1 MLSVL
6 LLVLFGF
13 VRGAMSSVWESGGM
27 AAGLQMVKKL
37 VSGGEFVVAGD
48 TAKAYFLLEADRG
61 ISDLN
66 IEAWIIYKY

>member
-13 VRGAMSSVWESGGM
+13 VRGAMSSVWESGGV

-37 VSGGEFVVAGD
+37 VSGGEFVVAGH
-48 TAKAYFLLEADRG
+48 TEKVYFPLEADRG
-61 ISDLN
+61 INDLN
-66 IEAWIIYKY
+66 ISARIIYKY